1 MSNARMTNG
10 EALTRYW
17 KKKRNIQNVRER
29 APKNQSQTEQLL
41 AERGFLADKTTV
53 REDFVSPSH
62 SLGAC
67 LLQLHHRRFV
77 VFARAE
83 VSVLVFFPPTTTL
96 AVRRHILKAILAC
109 PKTPYAEKAVHVM
122 YNRTTRHESPMQ

>member
-1 MSNARMTNG
+1 M
-10 EALTRYW
+10 Y
-17 KKKRNIQNVRER
+17 VRG
-29 APKNQSQTEQLL
+29 QLL
-41 AERGFLADKTTV
+41 AERGFLADKTNSV

-67 LLQLHHRRFV
+67 LLQLHHRRSV

-96 AVRRHILKAILAC
+96 AIRRHILKAILAC
-109 PKTPYAEKAVHVM
+109 PETPYAEKAVHVM
-122 YNRTTRHESPMQ
+122 YNKTTRRGMHDT